1 MGRGVPEGPHS
12 PLLTSVYRIHKLAA
26 LEIFNGITAR
36 STDYFYHSNQDRIAP
51 YRLKNVEVLTQVRGT
66 KKYRAR
72 VEDTEATNTNDIGAG
87 NFVNNGTVAG
97 TLGAS

>member
-1 MGRGVPEGPHS
+1 MDEVS
-12 PLLTSVYRIHKLAA
+12 LAA

-36 STDYFYHSNQDRIAP
+36 STAHFYHPNQDRIAT

-66 KKYRAR
+66 RKYRTR
-72 VEDTEATNTNDIGAG
+72 VEDTEDTNSNDIGAG
-87 NFVNNGTVAG
+87 KFMNNGTVAG